1 MKKMF
6 VGNLPPDTTE
16 KELEELFSE
25 FGRVRSLDLATDLF
39 SRKCRGFGFIE
50 MEGHEA
56 RAAMAGL
63 DGKDFKG
70 NSIKVREEQP
80 KKGRRGGGRRR

>member
-6 VGNLPPDTTE
+6 VGNLPSHASDDAVRA
-16 KELEELFSE
+16 LFSE
-25 FGRVRSLDLATDLF
+25 YGTVRSLDIVRDLF
-39 SRKCRGFGFIE
+39 SRECRGFGFIE

-63 DGKDFKG
+63 DGSSFEG
-70 NSIKVREEQP
+70 NILRVREGEERS
-80 KKGRRGGGRRR
+80 GRGRKRR